1 MKSQVRGGTRWK
13 RFAVVMVPSV
23 AATAAIG
30 VGLAQG
36 ALAASFAISGQEFKV
51 STDKLEGTEFVQYG
65 SVAQGHTL
73 DDKPFAAPVAVS
85 GFDTAKITNM
95 CQSVVTP
102 VPGLGNITLRLEAG
116 KKAASSGKDEDK
128 VQAKDLYLDVSYLEA
143 NAEFKQIDIGIA
155 AGSLNAG
162 PDGKPTN
169 RQGIQPNTQANKN
182 GFAQRAENAT
192 LTDVR
197 QKAWATTAAT
207 FTLPGLNLSLH
218 RGTEKECF
226 KG

>member
-23 AATAAIG
+23 VATAAIG

-51 STDKLEGTEFVQYG
+51 STDKLVGTEFVQYG
-65 SVAQGHTL
+65 SVAKGNKL
-73 DDKPFAAPVAVS
+73 DGTPFGAPVAVS
-85 GFDTAKITNM
+85 GFDTAHITNM

-102 VPGLGNITLRLEAG
+102 VPGLGDITLRLEAG
-116 KKAASSGKDEDK
+116 NSAAAKKGDTDEQ
-128 VQAKDLYLDVSYLEA
+128 VYAKDLYLDVSYLEA
-143 NAEFKQIDIGIA
+143 DAQFEQIDIGVA
-155 AGSLNAG
+155 AGSL
-162 PDGKPTN
+162 PKTKDG
-169 RQGIQPNTQANKN
+169 QGIQPNTEANKF
-182 GFAQRAENAT
+182 GFAQRAETAT
-192 LTDVR
+192 LSNVR

-207 FTLPGLNLSLH
+207 FRLPDLNLSLH

>member
-1 MKSQVRGGTRWK
+1 MSSQVRGGTRWK
-13 RFAVVMVPSV
+13 RFAVVMVPSL

-51 STDKLEGTEFVQYG
+51 TTDKLEGTEFVQYG
-65 SVAQGHTL
+65 SVDQGADL
-73 DDKPFAAPVAVS
+73 RGNKFAAPVAVS

-102 VPGLGNITLRLEAG
+102 VPGLGDITLRLEAG
-116 KKAASSGKDEDK
+116 KAAAQSGADADK
-128 VQAKDLYLDVSYLEA
+128 VQAKDIYLDVSYLDA
-143 NAEFKQIDIGIA
+143 DAEFKRIDIGVA
-155 AGSLNAG
+155 AGSLPKYEG
-162 PDGKPTN
+162 G
-169 RQGIQPNTQANKN
+169 QGTQPGVDPQSYNKN
-182 GFAQRAENAT
+182 GFAQRAERVT
-192 LTDVR
+192 LTNVK

-207 FTLPGLNLSLH
+207 FKLPDLKLSLH

-226 KG
+226 